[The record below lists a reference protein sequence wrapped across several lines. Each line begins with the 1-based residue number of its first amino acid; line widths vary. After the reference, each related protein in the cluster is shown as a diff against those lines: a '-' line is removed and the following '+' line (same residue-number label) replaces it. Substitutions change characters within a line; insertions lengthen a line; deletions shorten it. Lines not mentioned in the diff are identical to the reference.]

1 MDALLPA
8 AGMPDIG
15 VLFPDTDPEY
25 EGASSIMLLGKVR
38 ELARARGIKVLGLSC
53 TVMAERPKLAR
64 HIPAMIESI
73 AAALGVPPDIVNI
86 GATTTEKLGVV
97 GDGLGIA
104 AAACLLAGL

>member
-1 MDALLPA
+1 
-8 AGMPDIG
+8 
-15 VLFPDTDPEY
+15 
-25 EGASSIMLLGKVR
+25 
-38 ELARARGIKVLGLSC
+38 
-53 TVMAERPKLAR
+53 
-64 HIPAMIESI
+64 MIESI